1 MKAQHQPL
9 ENGQVKLWPVCS
21 LSQSSAGQFASLFL
35 LAVQFDNYPGPG
47 KKWRRHLL
55 HQEVTL
61 HFSLVSFPCGFY
73 SLAHAY
79 SAQWHSVS
87 SSCFIC
93 GFFHINTW
101 CLLSTLTWPPLFYF
115 SQLLWLKTFPLL
127 FSHYPPLLSCSL
139 PLSPSLPSHPG
150 TPSPLLPLP
159 QCHCVHMA
167 PACDMKL
174 SQNTPDARFS
184 PSLFQT
190 LLNFKQNKRTG
201 EGGRRENE
209 KKEKSEHVGPGECA
223 TTSQFHSFTRSVPL
237 HHHKST
243 AL

>member
-9 ENGQVKLWPVCS
+9 ENEQVKL
-21 LSQSSAGQFASLFL
+21 SSAGQFASLFL

-127 FSHYPPLLSCSL
+127 FSHYPPFSLALSLSL
-139 PLSPSLPSHPG
+139 PHCPPTLAPPHPSSLS
-150 TPSPLLPLP
+150 
-159 QCHCVHMA
+159 
-167 PACDMKL
+167 L
-174 SQNTPDARFS
+174 S
-184 PSLFQT
+184 
-190 LLNFKQNKRTG
+190 
-201 EGGRRENE
+201 
-209 KKEKSEHVGPGECA
+209 A
-223 TTSQFHSFTRSVPL
+223 TVFTWPL
-237 HHHKST
+237 HVTWSWAKTPRMPAS
-243 AL
+243 ALRCSRPC

>member
-61 HFSLVSFPCGFY
+61 HFSLVSFPV
-73 SLAHAY
+73 
-79 SAQWHSVS
+79 W
-87 SSCFIC
+87 I
-93 GFFHINTW
+93 
-101 CLLSTLTWPPLFYF
+101 LLSCACLFCPVSFCQQFLFHLWFLSHKDLVSFINSHLASTFLFFPALLIKDFPSFVF
-115 SQLLWLKTFPLL
+115 SL
-127 FSHYPPLLSCSL
+127 PPLLSCSL

-209 KKEKSEHVGPGECA
+209 KKEKSEHVVPGECA

-237 HHHKST
+237 HHHTST

>member
-1 MKAQHQPL
+1 MKAQYQPL

-79 SAQWHSVS
+79 SAQCHSVS

-127 FSHYPPLLSCSL
+127 FSHYPPSLL
-139 PLSPSLPSHPG
+139 LSPSLSLTALPPWHPL
-150 TPSPLLPLP
+150 TPPPSP
-159 QCHCVHMA
+159 
-167 PACDMKL
+167 
-174 SQNTPDARFS
+174 
-184 PSLFQT
+184 
-190 LLNFKQNKRTG
+190 
-201 EGGRRENE
+201 
-209 KKEKSEHVGPGECA
+209 
-223 TTSQFHSFTRSVPL
+223 SVPL
-237 HHHKST
+237 CSHGPCMWHEAEPKHPGCPLQPFAVPDLVKF
-243 AL
+243 

>member
-9 ENGQVKLWPVCS
+9 ENGQLKLWPVCS

-79 SAQWHSVS
+79 SAQCHSVS

-101 CLLSTLTWPPLFYF
+101 CLLSTLTWPPLTFLFFPAPLIKDFPSFVF
-115 SQLLWLKTFPLL
+115 SLL
-127 FSHYPPLLSCSL
+127 PLLSRSLSL
-139 PLSPSLPSHPG
+139 PHCPPTLAPPHPSSLS
-150 TPSPLLPLP
+150 
-159 QCHCVHMA
+159 
-167 PACDMKL
+167 L
-174 SQNTPDARFS
+174 S
-184 PSLFQT
+184 
-190 LLNFKQNKRTG
+190 
-201 EGGRRENE
+201 
-209 KKEKSEHVGPGECA
+209 A
-223 TTSQFHSFTRSVPL
+223 TVFTWPL
-237 HHHKST
+237 HVTWSWAKTPRMPAS
-243 AL
+243 ALRCSRPC